1 MKYWLMPLMS
11 PCGTFITYKK
21 MYYQPLVFP
30 YSRNV
35 K

>member
-21 MYYQPLVFP
+21 MYYQPLVESNFINP
-30 YSRNV
+30 
-35 K
+35 